1 MRKTD
6 TQSLN
11 LEQGKDTKKDNLK
24 ELITNEIVKLSENFE
39 HTEKT
44 TDDILQE
51 LSKSIDKIDF
61 QILAF
66 PDIETVKKQIEDLKK
81 FVYNEDGSFNKENK
95 TEFDKYKKL
104 NKRLNT
110 YKLSKNHYLVLCVE
124 QLLKIAKVNNWGL
137 CKKNGFIYLYN
148 GSYWSEIN
156 KESFQSFLGS
166 VSLKMGVE
174 KFKCKIHTFKDELF
188 KQFMADAYLP
198 TPKANRKNVLIK
210 SAVF

>member
-1 MRKTD
+1 MENRG
-6 TQSLN
+6 S
-11 LEQGKDTKKDNLK
+11 LK
-24 ELITNEIVKLSENFE
+24 ELIKTDVAKLSENFE
-39 HTEKT
+39 YLEKT

-51 LSKSIDKIDF
+51 LSKSIDKVDF

-124 QLLKIAKVNNWGL
+124 QLLKIAKVNNWGVVQ
-137 CKKNGFIYLYN
+137 KEWFYL
-148 GSYWSEIN
+148 
-156 KESFQSFLGS
+156 F
-166 VSLKMGVE
+166 V
-174 KFKCKIHTFKDELF
+174 
-188 KQFMADAYLP
+188 
-198 TPKANRKNVLIK
+198 
-210 SAVF
+210 